1 MRRRTVTILPALLA
15 SAWLLSFFAPVLS
28 PRRALANRDVPTF
41 HLPLRTA
48 FRELAAF
55 GLPAW
60 NPWVHGGAPVL
71 SNPSYA
77 AFYPPSWLVLAVPPA
92 YALSLLAVL
101 HAAIAFAGAAFL
113 ARRLGCGRGTAV
125 LAGLG
130 FAGCGVY
137 VSCLSALTLY
147 WGIAW
152 LPWALAWGDEAL
164 TASQGERWW
173 RPGLLSAGALGLA
186 LLNGE
191 PATAMMIGMGLLA
204 LAAATAVR
212 RGGSGGQAAVRVA
225 VPLLVAAALA
235 AVQLLPTLGRLAESS
250 RRGLSLAAAA
260 DWSLSPARLIEVVF
274 PRFFGDVTRGVE
286 GLSLGWTVNDGHY
299 PYVESL
305 YPGLLLTVLGIPAL
319 LRGGIP
325 RRGAWALACAGGWF
339 LALGRH
345 NPGYA
350 WLRRAFPPLAV
361 LRYPEKFAV
370 LAVLVLAL
378 AGALGW
384 QRLLDERRAGRP
396 QAAGLPFVLALAV
409 LATAAALALLLRLA
423 PGAGLRFIAA
433 NTDPNLGEAGRA
445 AALGYLRGES
455 WAAVATVAAVAALL
469 ALCRWSRSPARLL
482 QGLALLLLAADLWR
496 AEHGLL
502 RSVPAALYSTPPPL
516 AAALLPATHRVFVQH
531 APKDSLDLTPS
542 QGDLRTLTQRQAVAS
557 LQPYSALLWNVPSVF
572 EVDFELMLTRW
583 GQRADDV
590 FRAEWSGPGR
600 GYRFLGVWNV
610 GDVFLRR
617 SLPEQEAALRDPATR
632 RDPGAVM
639 LRRVPNPFVLPRFR
653 FVPRVSF
660 HPTHAAALAAARGLA
675 WKVARDEHCLGGPAR
690 TLVYTRP
697 PQVLALLDEGG
708 RIRIDYRAEEGAFL
722 VAATTFDEGWRARLD
737 GGSPLPVYP
746 TAACQLGVALP
757 AGQHRLRL
765 EYREPLVS
773 AGAAITLVTLAGAVA
788 ALGWPRRPARS

>member
-1 MRRRTVTILPALLA
+1 MRRRTATILPALLA
-15 SAWLLSFFAPVLS
+15 SIWLLSFFAPVLS

-60 NPWVHGGAPVL
+60 NPWLHGGAPVL

-101 HAAIAFAGAAFL
+101 HAALAFAGAAFL
-113 ARRLGCGRGTAV
+113 ARRLGCGRGTAG

-130 FAGCGVY
+130 FAGCGAY
-137 VSCLSALTLY
+137 VSFLSAFNLY
-147 WGIAW
+147 WGITW
-152 LPWALAWGDEAL
+152 LPWVLAWGDEAL
-164 TASQGERWW
+164 SAPAGERWW
-173 RPGLLSAGALGLA
+173 RPGLLCGGALGLA

-191 PATAMMIGMGLLA
+191 PATATMIGLGLLA
-204 LAAATAVR
+204 LAASAAVR
-212 RGGSGGQAAVRVA
+212 RGAATGARVV
-225 VPLLVAAALA
+225 VPFLVGAALA
-235 AVQLLPTLGRLAESS
+235 AVQLLPTLGRLAESP
-250 RRGLSLAAAA
+250 RRGLGFAEAAN
-260 DWSLSPARLIEVVF
+260 WSLSPARLVEVVF

-286 GLSLGWTVNDGHY
+286 GLSLGWTVDDGHY

-325 RRGAWALACAGGWF
+325 RRGAWALACAGGGF

-350 WLRRAFPPLAV
+350 WLRRVFPPLAV

-396 QAAGLPFVLALAV
+396 AAAGLPFALALAV
-409 LATAAALALLLRLA
+409 LATAAALALLLRLE
-423 PGAGLRFIAA
+423 PDAGLRFIAA
-433 NTDPNLGEAGRA
+433 NSDPNLGAAGRA
-445 AALGYLRGES
+445 AALDYLRGES
-455 WAAVATVAAVAALL
+455 WVTVATAAAVTALL

-482 QGLALLLLAADLWR
+482 QGLALLLLVTDLWR

-502 RSVPAALYSTPPPL
+502 RSVPAALYSAPPPL
-516 AAALLPATHRVFVQH
+516 AAALLPATHRIFVQP
-531 APKDSLDLTPS
+531 AAKDSLDLAPAR
-542 QGDLRTLTQRQAVAS
+542 GDLRTLTQRQAVAS
-557 LQPYSALLWNVPSVF
+557 LQPYSALLWDVPAVF

-583 GQRADDV
+583 GQRADDL
-590 FRAEWSGPGR
+590 FRTEWSRPGR

-610 GDVFLRR
+610 GDIFLRR
-617 SLPEQEAALRDPATR
+617 SLPEQEAALRDPAAQG
-632 RDPGAVM
+632 DPGAVL

-660 HPTHAAALAAARGLA
+660 HPTHAAALAAACGLA
-675 WKVARDEHCLGGPAR
+675 WKVARDEQCVGGPAR

-697 PQVLALLDEGG
+697 PQPLALVDEGG
-708 RIRIDYRAEEGAFL
+708 RMRIDYRAEEGAFL

-737 GGSPLPVYP
+737 GGTPLPIYP

-765 EYREPLVS
+765 EYREPWVS
-773 AGAAITLVTLAGAVA
+773 VGAAITLVTLAGAVA
-788 ALGWPRRPARS
+788 ALGWPRRPAQP